1 MNLKKILAGVAASAL
16 AVSAMSV
23 CALASEP
30 VKKPESYEKP
40 PMLIGADTILPD
52 TIYGAGVEV
61 TFNLTVND
69 VNGGWANGS
78 AGIIVDGEILQDEG
92 ATVKFGGKECDA
104 ASNRSWFP
112 EGSVVIEEGQKTATV
127 VCKADL
133 TGKSGFNIYIFS
145 GQPTDAADNGFF
157 TLDSVTIKNEAG
169 FEATYADGA
178 LTIAGGSAEEPGNEA
193 SDSDPLSANLETAL
207 YVQDNVTWN
216 LTNSDSVTITAAGD
230 YTYSLTDLDIAP
242 STLTVLYIKDVA
254 VQNET
259 ASTSDIVPVK
269 VTYKSLKING
279 AEVAIKDGAPDGLN
293 DSGAFD
299 CALYNIWGDSFIDLP
314 EANINSVELTV
325 NIASLTEEAGEVT
338 TEAAPEVTEAT
349 EATEAATEAP
359 EATEAT
365 EATTEAVASSEAVT
379 DAPEGNTSAGTSDK
393 NNADTGV
400 EGVAI
405 VAALAVL
412 AGGAVVIAKKRK

>member
-69 VNGGWANGS
+69 VGGGWANGS